1 MVEVAV
7 VPNVKKKKDRGHKSE
22 RQLLRIAQKGYSP
35 PSQRGD
41 YGLTTFSCR
50 FSELPRPTDSLP

>member
-7 VPNVKKKKDRGHKSE
+7 VPNVKKKDREHKSE
-22 RQLLRIAQKGYSP
+22 RQLLRITQEGSLG
-35 PSQRGD
+35 QRGD
-41 YGLTTFSCR
+41 YGLTRR